1 MEAHSQERRPLA
13 EVQNVPPKPPAA
25 APLKPMLSRTNSM
38 ATKPT
43 VRRTERASALPQP
56 PTSRRHTQSG
66 IPSKKSVPALPSRVG
81 AKPKRG
87 GPPHLHMQ
95 TGTALHD
102 RAAAS
107 MDMTS
112 RRATASMSF
121 TAGNS
126 LRRTDGRRAL
136 GAMGAKEKDNLLME
150 LGSKTD
156 SLMKKMDSMT
166 DKDSRNASKTM
177 REEFR
182 VVVEDIR
189 NQIQSSQNERDTKLL
204 NLVEE
209 SFELK
214 TKLMEAS
221 NNETR
226 CELLLEQERMKRNVL
241 QKEIDDMRL
250 IVQALE
256 NEKTQYEN
264 VEYVAQGTVD
274 TLEKSLKE
282 AEAVQEGLQ
291 VEKQQLQGVIAEMK
305 RSQETLEIEANTFAS
320 KMKELQRRLEVAE
333 MELTSVESEVRRV
346 RREKDHAIEERDE
359 LEQVIKKRNSQLQ
372 EERKKL
378 EELSTRT
385 KSLDTARLE
394 QGKLAEE
401 QLNFVRSEASERV
414 KELENRLD
422 EAQSATSRY
431 FSELENRKQEVTH
444 MKEALVLQESNMSR
458 YNYEKISLGAK
469 IEALCGELTDKNR
482 ELSRLFEEN
491 KAHLQVICTLEG
503 QARED
508 AAMRRKLHNAIQ
520 ELKGNIRVF
529 CRVRPLLEKELAS
542 SSTLAAQHMFEYN
555 EKGQGLVAKPQQ
567 GEGKS
572 VVMSYPFK
580 FDRVFR
586 PQCDQATVFEE
597 ISQLVQSALDGYR
610 VCIFAYGQT
619 GSGKTHTMLGRRG
632 DGGVELGMIPRSV
645 RQVFETA
652 KQLEKDQWSFRLK
665 ASFLEI
671 YNEQVRDLL
680 VDNGSP
686 VEARAK
692 NDMQTYK
699 IVFNSETKL
708 SSVADLTVE
717 DVESEEQVQ
726 RLVNKSMKNRATAAT
741 KANERSSR
749 SHSVFRL
756 YIEGK
761 NAATGQKLNG
771 LLNLVDLAGSE
782 RLSQSK
788 AEGDRLRETRNINK
802 SLSALGDVIAA
813 LANREKHIPFRNSKL
828 THLLQDSL
836 GGDCKTLMFVNVSHA
851 LESFNESLCSLRFA
865 SKVNSCHVG
874 TAKRS
879 ARIEL

>member
-13 EVQNVPPKPPAA
+13 EVQNVPPKPPTT
-25 APLKPMLSRTNSM
+25 APVKPMLSRANSM
-38 ATKPT
+38 ATKST
-43 VRRTERASALPQP
+43 IRRTERASALPQP
-56 PTSRRHTQSG
+56 PTSRRHTQTG

-87 GPPHLHMQ
+87 GPGNLYMQ
-95 TGTALHD
+95 TGTALQD
-102 RAAAS
+102 RAARS

-112 RRATASMSF
+112 RRATASMNF
-121 TAGNS
+121 TAGSS
-126 LRRTDGRRAL
+126 LRKAEGRRAL
-136 GAMGAKEKDNLLME
+136 GASGEKESDKFLME
-150 LGSKTD
+150 LNSKTD
-156 SLMKKMDSMT
+156 SLIKKVDSMT
-166 DKDSRNASKTM
+166 EQDTGNGSRAMT
-177 REEFR
+177 EEFR

-189 NQIQSSQNERDTKLL
+189 NQIQSSQNERNTKLL
-204 NLVEE
+204 SLVEE

-221 NNETR
+221 NNEIR
-226 CELLLEQERMKRNVL
+226 YELLLEQERMKENAL

-250 IVQALE
+250 VVQALE
-256 NEKTQYEN
+256 NDKAQYEN
-264 VEYVAQGTVD
+264 VEYVTQGAVD
-274 TLEKSLKE
+274 ALEKRLEE
-282 AEAVQEGLQ
+282 AEAAQEGLR
-291 VEKQQLQGVIAEMK
+291 VEKQQLQSVISEQK
-305 RSQETLEIEANTFAS
+305 RSQETLEVEANTFAS
-320 KMKELQRRLEVAE
+320 KMKELQRRLNVAE
-333 MELTSVESEVRRV
+333 TELTSAESEIRRI
-346 RREKDHAIEERDE
+346 RKEKDHAVEERDE
-359 LEQVIKKRNSQLQ
+359 FEQLLKKKNSQLQ
-372 EERKKL
+372 EERQKL
-378 EELSTRT
+378 AELSTRAESMDIVRVEEKT
-385 KSLDTARLE
+385 
-394 QGKLAEE
+394 LAEE
-401 QLNFVRSEASERV
+401 QLNFVRIEASERV
-414 KELENRLD
+414 KELENRLN
-422 EAQSATSRY
+422 EVQRANSRY
-431 FSELENRKQEVTH
+431 ASEVENRKQEVTH
-444 MKEALVLQESNMSR
+444 MKEALALQESNMSR
-458 YNYEKISLGAK
+458 YNCEKISLEAK
-469 IEALCGELTDKNR
+469 IEALRAELNDKNR
-482 ELSRLFEEN
+482 ELSRLSEDN
-491 KAHLQVICTLEG
+491 KVHLQAICELEE

-529 CRVRPLLEKELAS
+529 CRVRPPLEKELAS
-542 SSTLAAQHMFEYN
+542 PTATAVQQMFEYN
-555 EKGQGLVAKPQQ
+555 EKGQGLVAKQQQ
-567 GEGKS
+567 GEGKGS
-572 VVMSYPFK
+572 VISYPFK
-580 FDRVFR
+580 FDRVFG

-632 DGGVELGMIPRSV
+632 DGDVEVGMIPRSV

-652 KQLEKDQWSFRLK
+652 KQLEKDQWSFKLK

-680 VDNGSP
+680 VDNGSGLE
-686 VEARAK
+686 VRAK
-692 NDMQTYK
+692 NDAQTYR
-699 IVFNSETKL
+699 IIFNSETKL

-726 RLVNKSMKNRATAAT
+726 RLVSKSMRNRATAAT

-761 NAATGQKLNG
+761 NAATGQRLNG

-813 LANREKHIPFRNSKL
+813 LANRDKHVPFRNSKL

-836 GGDCKTLMFVNVSHA
+836 GGDCKTLMFVNISHA